1 MTDWA
6 ELLYDARA
14 IRAIFGDAPSLEQVE
29 LLSIKLSRDGPTA
42 YLAIDLAEF
51 PVDPPKK
58 WHEAGFNCVTVR
70 LQAIGVRAL
79 EIRGLETEPV
89 LDLRIERD
97 GDLVRVWGATEE
109 MSVDISADWLAV
121 NNDSVSA
128 YLKDPSWG
136 W

>member
-1 MTDWA
+1 M
-6 ELLYDARA
+6 
-14 IRAIFGDAPSLEQVE
+14 
-29 LLSIKLSRDGPTA
+29 
-42 YLAIDLAEF
+42 
-51 PVDPPKK
+51 
-58 WHEAGFNCVTVR
+58 R